1 MERRVGKT
9 KNIVE
14 FGVCRRIRYPI
25 NRTRDCSGLSRN
37 THNVE
42 YMTSPQVQGSLTRS
56 HLHCADFRHETCV
69 RPVILLFYD
78 M

>member
-25 NRTRDCSGLSRN
+25 NRTRDCSGLSRYTN
-37 THNVE
+37 
-42 YMTSPQVQGSLTRS
+42 
-56 HLHCADFRHETCV
+56 
-69 RPVILLFYD
+69 I
-78 M
+78 